1 MFSTNVWGNV
11 DVPVGNN
18 EYAKAQLSSGDPA
31 IAATFVAGKKSKSM
45 LLAENISVE
54 DPRTGSASTVTEI
67 VSYWPSS
74 VSMIT

>member
-18 EYAKAQLSSGDPA
+18 EYAKAQLPSEDP
-31 IAATFVAGKKSKSM
+31 IPATFVAGKKPRSK
-45 LLAENISVE
+45 LLAENISVG
-54 DPRTGSASTVTEI
+54 DPRTGSALAVTEI
-67 VSYWPSS
+67 VSYWPRS